1 MRIKHL
7 EIVGIVMN
15 YAMKFIEDMKNKKVA
30 FVGMGVANTPCA
42 EFLAKYGVEVYACDR
57 RDKEYIG
64 QEICDKLETLG
75 VKFSLGENYL
85 DILPKMD
92 VVFRSHGILPFQ
104 NLWIGECI
112 KRGQKVTTEME
123 VFFKY
128 CPCKIIAVTGSNGK
142 TTTTTLISKM
152 LTQQG
157 YNVFLGGNIGKALMP
172 ELEKI
177 TEKDIAVVELS
188 SFQLLT
194 MGNMVNKPDVAVV
207 TNIEC
212 THQDHHISLDEYV
225 DAKRN
230 ILIYQNSNARTVLN
244 ADCDYSIASSVY
256 HDMRYDVR
264 GKLYQFSIQHPVENG
279 AYMDSETGDIYYAEN
294 NRKTLVMNK
303 SDIRIV
309 GDHNIENYCTAIS
322 AVWDMVDAETI
333 KNVARTFSGV
343 EHRIEFVREFDGVRY
358 YNDSI
363 ATSPSRVISGLKA
376 FNTKVIVIMGGSD
389 KGNDMSEMV
398 PYILKYVKLLV
409 LNGATADKIYNSV
422 ISDENYKN
430 SHIRIV
436 RAETMEQ
443 ALYAAKENAVSGD
456 IVTLCPACPAFDQFK
471 TFEYRG
477 REFKRLVNNF

>member
-1 MRIKHL
+1 
-7 EIVGIVMN
+7 MN
-15 YAMKFIEDMKNKKVA
+15 YADEYIKTLTGKKVA

-42 EFLAKYGVEVYACDR
+42 EFLAKKGIEVYACDK

-64 QEICDKLETLG
+64 TDICKKLEDLG
-75 VKFSLGENYL
+75 VRFSLGEDYL
-85 DILPKMD
+85 DILPQMD

-104 NLWIGECI
+104 NPWIGQCI
-112 KRGQKVTTEME
+112 KRGQTVTTEME

-128 CPCKIIAVTGSNGK
+128 CPCKIYAITGSNGK

-152 LTQQG
+152 LEAEG
-157 YNVFLGGNIGKALMP
+157 KKVFLGGNIGKALMP
-172 ELEKI
+172 ALDEIGEN
-177 TEKDIAVVELS
+177 DIAVVELS

-194 MGNMVNKPDVAVV
+194 MGNLKDKPDVAVV

-230 ILIYQNSNARTVLN
+230 ILIYQNSNQRTVLN
-244 ADCDYSIASSVY
+244 ADCDYSIGNSVY
-256 HDMRYDVR
+256 HDMRFDVR
-264 GKLYQFSIQHPVENG
+264 GNLYEFSIKHPVKNG
-279 AYMDSETGDIYYAEN
+279 AYMDTETGDIYYAEN
-294 NRKTLVMNK
+294 GTKTYIMNK
-303 SDIRIV
+303 RDIIIP

-322 AVWDMVDAETI
+322 AVWNDVSVDTI
-333 KNVARTFSGV
+333 KKIAQAFGGV
-343 EHRIEFVREFDGVRY
+343 EHRIEFVREFNGVRY

-376 FNTKVIVIMGGSD
+376 FGTKIIVIMGGSD

-409 LNGATADKIYNSV
+409 LNGATAEKIYDAVASSPDFKSSELQ
-422 ISDENYKN
+422 I
-430 SHIRIV
+430 IRTD
-436 RAETMEQ
+436 TMQ
-443 ALYAAKENAVSGD
+443 NALEIAKDKATAGD
-456 IVTLCPACPAFDQFK
+456 IVSLCPACPAFDQFK

-477 REFKRLVNNF
+477 REFKRIVNDWR